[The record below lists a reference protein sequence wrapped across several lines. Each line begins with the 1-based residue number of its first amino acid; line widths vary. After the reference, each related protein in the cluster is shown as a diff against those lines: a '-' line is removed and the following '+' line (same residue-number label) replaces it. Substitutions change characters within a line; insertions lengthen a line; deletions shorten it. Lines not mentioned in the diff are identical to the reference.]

1 MKQGES
7 AIIINNFVVYHPNCY
22 PKELERIYQSW
33 ALMRN
38 HYLKDAAHR
47 VNSVVE
53 AANSG
58 SLKDMEIFY
67 DLWGKQLI
75 VYDILKM
82 VVGDAYKAGAIGWL
96 EETRLKRKL
105 TQARNVLVNIPE
117 EYRENYS
124 EIKYRINDLERF
136 PSEGDSQVSID
147 ELKQAEQKSLD
158 NIQNSIREVCSTNTE
173 VLNRL
178 KEVSRKM
185 TLVEI
190 KNLKKRIE
198 DSKKAIQILK

>member
-1 MKQGES
+1 MKQGEQ

-22 PKELERIYQSW
+22 PKELEQIYQSW
-33 ALMRN
+33 VLMRN
-38 HYLKDAAHR
+38 NYLKDAAHR
-47 VNSVVE
+47 VNSIVE
-53 AANSG
+53 AVNSG
-58 SLKDMEIFY
+58 SLKDREIFY

-82 VVGDAYKAGAIGWL
+82 VVGDAYKAGTIGWL

-136 PSEGDSQVSID
+136 PAEGGSQVSID

-158 NIQNSIREVCSTNTE
+158 NIQTSIREACSTNTE

-185 TLVEI
+185 ALVEI
-190 KNLKKRIE
+190 KDLKKRIK
-198 DSKKAIQILK
+198 DSKKTIQILK